1 MIEAMPEVLKPRHQN
16 ANKGIMKT
24 TRPLLYVAWK
34 KLLAAY
40 LFSFA
45 ISLLVGT
52 LLVKIGHVQPERLYE
67 ISTKRL
73 SYALPVFDKG
83 SQHGI
88 DMGLLLFVWNAVGAL
103 LTLSFVYSAAL
114 FNPHHIGWS
123 PKWVRK
129 IFCGKARM
137 KLFCYL
143 PGCATIEEE
152 SLRRVY
158 VWVMVPLL
166 GIILLGIESGLSVST
181 AAYIFGSFFAAII
194 AVLPHGLIEI
204 PTLALAGAVTYSANL
219 LVDAQ
224 ARRNTTRVVFQQIE
238 AHRKSLPV
246 IKIALLVI
254 GGLFVAGW
262 VEAHVTQR
270 ILESL

>member
-1 MIEAMPEVLKPRHQN
+1 VIEAMPEVLKPRHQN

-152 SLRRVY
+152 SLRRLY
-158 VWVMVPLL
+158 VWLMVPCWVSFYL
-166 GIILLGIESGLSVST
+166 ESKAALSVST
-181 AAYIFGSFFAAII
+181 SSLYFRVIFRRHPRSI
-194 AVLPHGLIEI
+194 APW
-204 PTLALAGAVTYSANL
+204 S
-219 LVDAQ
+219 D
-224 ARRNTTRVVFQQIE
+224 
-238 AHRKSLPV
+238 
-246 IKIALLVI
+246 
-254 GGLFVAGW
+254 
-262 VEAHVTQR
+262 
-270 ILESL
+270 